1 MEVTSINCEF
11 CNLTFKN
18 KYNLKNHIISNKA
31 CLKSR
36 GLHLESKHICKGCQ
50 LTFTNNTNLSNHLDI
65 CTKYIVMN
73 IIDKNNQIIK
83 EKDEKHQK
91 ELKEQQAYYEK
102 ELKEQRKEQE
112 LYYTEKL
119 RKQDLEYK
127 EKLKETQAYY
137 KEELRTLETNYK
149 EELRTLET
157 NYKEEL
163 IKIETKYEDLQTYY
177 NEAKEDFKLSKNKYE
192 STLERIATDAVNRP
206 VSTTN
211 TTNNTVNNIRNVL
224 SSTYTLEKLDEK
236 ELIEDMR
243 QNYTENQFKKG
254 QKGLAE
260 YLYKNTL
267 KTPDDKL
274 MICCSDKSRKK
285 FKILD
290 SNGNL
295 KEDSEARFL
304 CEKIKVPVKMVSK
317 EMFDKMESTI
327 TKQKENIDIY
337 GSEHSKL
344 SNDMEKL
351 GCNFIDIYHFDE
363 NESNSEFINELGT
376 LLHRNN
382 T

>member
-1 MEVTSINCEF
+1 MTEQREICTY
-11 CNLTFKN
+11 CNSTFKN
-18 KYNLKNHIISNKA
+18 KTVLKT
-31 CLKSR
+31 
-36 GLHLESKHICKGCQ
+36 HL
-50 LTFTNNTNLSNHLDI
+50 NTNKKCLGLRGISFKTNFICNGCNTMYIAVKHLSIHQES
-65 CTKYIVMN
+65 CKEYKQS
-73 IIDKNNQIIK
+73 II
-83 EKDEKHQK
+83 EEKHQK
-91 ELKEQQAYYEK
+91 ELKEQKNYYEK
-102 ELKEQRKEQE
+102 ELKEQKNYYEKELKEQQE

-137 KEELRTLETNYK
+137 KEELRTLES
-149 EELRTLET
+149 

-177 NEAKEDFKLSKNKYE
+177 NEAKEDFKVSKNKYE

-317 EMFDKMESTI
+317 EMFDKMESSI

-363 NESNSEFINELGT
+363 NESNSDFINELGT
-376 LLHRNN
+376 LLQPKKL
-382 T
+382 